1 MDQFYGKPS
10 VSLSRELLRSI
21 FPSLSI
27 TMSDYGD
34 KTCPLCA
41 EEMDLTDQQLNPC
54 QCGYQICVWCWHHIM
69 DMAEKDQSEGRC
81 PACRTPYDKEK
92 IVGMTVDRERLNSEG
107 NMDRKKTHKSK
118 LKPSEGRKQLASVR
132 VVQRNL
138 VYIVG
143 LPLDLA
149 DEDIL
154 QRKDYFGQYGK
165 VLKVSMSRTATG
177 LIQQFPNNTC
187 SVYITYA
194 KEEEAVR
201 CIQSVHGFIL
211 DGKGLKACF
220 GTTKYCHAWL
230 RNAACNNPDC
240 LYLHEV
246 GSQEDSFTK
255 DEVIPAHT
263 RVQQITGALN
273 TLQTRSG
280 SVLPPP
286 LDAYSNDSSTAKPIA
301 KVPSTTAAA
310 SSPKSS
316 PPSGSSVRSTALP
329 AAASWGARVTNQK
342 SLATST
348 ASNGSFDNHRST
360 SENGTLAMPT
370 ANANSHV
377 SNSTNTLQ
385 KPPHKE
391 ESRTLAQKSKPGML
405 KPSQNNIGVDPGS
418 KRTVSPNRDPS
429 SNQVSCIVESSFD
442 SRVVEEPSAVENSFA
457 STNEVAEDVP
467 NVSNLAD
474 EVAWMGITTNTKD
487 EDPGVPVAIGAYCDQ
502 GSIRQPGNNVP
513 DLEQCSTNTGAEA
526 DVSQNRIP
534 GSSGEWDWR
543 SDLQSQVQVNSVNSA
558 LQVDGLSSV
567 NSSRGDVAEG
577 VSHSTYRCSSSSSIL
592 DLVHT
597 ASRSFQTRETSGGF
611 GSSFEIGS
619 DRVHHPNG
627 FSETSRSR
635 SSMQHSLFANAE
647 GRNNIQSAEN
657 DIISNILDFDPW
669 DESLTMPPNFAKLL
683 GQSDQWGSTLEQSN
697 LLKQRNDQSR
707 FSFARHEES
716 NNQAYDNNS
725 NNTYSIYGQLSRGQ
739 PVQEFGV
746 NRDIYQD
753 KFGSQNG
760 FASNYSGGYEQFA
773 ASPGFS
779 SYKSPAVRSQVPS
792 APPGFSSPSKL
803 PPPGFSSHERANMS
817 SDFIS
822 GTRLLEPS
830 SVLRNAYHIPPP
842 SSNLNTAGDVEFID
856 PAILAVG
863 RGRIQ
868 NAMENGADF
877 DMRSG
882 FYSQLSSFEKDARLH
897 QLLAQQR
904 SQAAQQQQQ
913 EVNVNNFTPS
923 VSDHYFLLN
932 NQWP

>member
-1 MDQFYGKPS
+1 
-10 VSLSRELLRSI
+10 
-21 FPSLSI
+21 
-27 TMSDYGD
+27 MSDYGE

-54 QCGYQICVWCWHHIM
+54 KCGYQICVWCWHHII
-69 DMAEKDQSEGRC
+69 DMAEKDQTEGRC

-107 NMDRKKTHKSK
+107 NMERKKTQKSK

-154 QRKDYFGQYGK
+154 QRKEYFGRYGK

-230 RNAACNNPDC
+230 RNVACNNPDC

-255 DEVIPAHT
+255 DEIIPAHT
-263 RVQQITGALN
+263 RVQQITGATN
-273 TLQTRSG
+273 TLQNRSG

-286 LDAYSNDSSTAKPIA
+286 LDAYCTESSTAKPVA
-301 KVPSTTAAA
+301 KVPSTTSAA
-310 SSPKSS
+310 SS

-329 AAASWGARVTNQK
+329 AAASWGTRITNHK

-348 ASNGSFDNHRST
+348 VSNGSLDNHRST

-370 ANANSHV
+370 ASAAHSHV
-377 SNSTNTLQ
+377 STSNTLQ
-385 KPPHKE
+385 KPNHKE
-391 ESRTLAQKSKPGML
+391 ESQTIAQKSKPDML
-405 KPSQNNIGVDPGS
+405 KPSQNNIVVDPGS
-418 KRTVSPNRDPS
+418 KRPVSLSRDPS
-429 SNQVSCIVESSFD
+429 SNQVSCIVESSYD
-442 SRVVEEPSAVENSFA
+442 SRLVEEPSAVVNSFD
-457 STNEVAEDVP
+457 STNEIAEDVP
-467 NVSNLAD
+467 NVSNLAA
-474 EVAWMGITTNTKD
+474 EVACMGITTNAKD

-502 GSIRQPGNNVP
+502 GSIRQPGNNAP
-513 DLEQCSTNTGAEA
+513 NLEQCGNNPPSNTGAEA
-526 DVSQNRIP
+526 DVSQNVLP
-534 GSSGEWDWR
+534 GSTGEWDWR
-543 SDLQSQVQVNSVNSA
+543 SGLQSQVQVKSA
-558 LQVDGLSSV
+558 LEVDGLSSV
-567 NSSRGDVAEG
+567 NSSTRDAAQA
-577 VSHSTYRCSSSSSIL
+577 VSHLTHRCSSSSSVL
-592 DLVHT
+592 DSVHT
-597 ASRSFQTRETSGGF
+597 VSRPFQTRETSGGQT
-611 GSSFEIGS
+611 GSSFGIGD
-619 DRVHHPNG
+619 DRVHLPNG
-627 FSETSRSR
+627 FSETSRSG
-635 SSMQHSLFANAE
+635 SNMQHSLFANTE
-647 GRNNIQSAEN
+647 GRKNIQSAEN

-669 DESLTMPPNFAKLL
+669 DESLTVPHNFAKLL
-683 GQSDQWGSTLEQSN
+683 GQSDHRGSILEQFS

-716 NNQAYDNNS
+716 NNQTYDS
-725 NNTYSIYGQLSRGQ
+725 NNTYSIHGQLSRGQ
-739 PVQEFGV
+739 PIQEFGV

-760 FASNYSGGYEQFA
+760 FAGGYEQFT
-773 ASPGFS
+773 ASSGVS
-779 SYKSPAVRSQVPS
+779 SYTSPVVRSQVS
-792 APPGFSSPSKL
+792 APPGFSAPSKL
-803 PPPGFSSHERANMS
+803 PPPGFSSHERPNMS
-817 SDFIS
+817 YDFVS
-822 GTRLLEPS
+822 GTRVLDSS
-830 SVLRNAYHIPPP
+830 SVLRNAYHVPPP
-842 SSNLNTAGDVEFID
+842 QSSNLNTAGDIELID

-868 NAMENGADF
+868 NRMESGADF

-882 FYSQLSSFEKDARLH
+882 FYSQLNSFEKDARLH
-897 QLLAQQR
+897 QLLAQR

-913 EVNVNNFTPS
+913 VNVNNFTPS

-932 NQWP
+932 KQWP

>member
-1 MDQFYGKPS
+1 
-10 VSLSRELLRSI
+10 
-21 FPSLSI
+21 
-27 TMSDYGD
+27 MSDYGE

-54 QCGYQICVWCWHHIM
+54 KCGYQICVWCWHHIM
-69 DMAEKDQSEGRC
+69 DMAEKDQTEGRC

-107 NMDRKKTHKSK
+107 NMDRRRTQKSK
-118 LKPSEGRKQLASVR
+118 LKPSEGRKQLANVR

-154 QRKDYFGQYGK
+154 QRKEYFSQYGK

-201 CIQSVHGFIL
+201 CIQSVHGFTL
-211 DGKGLKACF
+211 DGRGLKACF

-230 RNAACNNPDC
+230 RNVACSNPDC

-255 DEVIPAHT
+255 DEIIPAHT
-263 RVQQITGALN
+263 RVQQITGATN
-273 TLQTRSG
+273 TLLHRSG
-280 SVLPPP
+280 SMLPPP
-286 LDAYSNDSSTAKPIA
+286 LDAYCSDSSTAKPIA

-329 AAASWGARVTNQK
+329 AAASWGTRITNQQ

-348 ASNGSFDNHRST
+348 ASNGSLDNHRST

-370 ANANSHV
+370 AKAAHSHV
-377 SNSTNTLQ
+377 YTSNTLQ
-385 KPPHKE
+385 RPPHKE
-391 ESRTLAQKSKPGML
+391 ENQPLAQKSKPCML
-405 KPSQNNIGVDPGS
+405 KPSQNNIVVDPGS
-418 KRTVSPNRDPS
+418 KKTVLANRDPS
-429 SNQVSCIVESSFD
+429 SNQVSCIVESSYD
-442 SRVVEEPSAVENSFA
+442 SRVVEEPSDVENSCD
-457 STNEVAEDVP
+457 STNEIAEDVP
-467 NVSNLAD
+467 NVSNLAA
-474 EVAWMGITTNTKD
+474 EVAWMGITTNAK
-487 EDPGVPVAIGAYCDQ
+487 EEEPGVPVAIGAYCDQ
-502 GSIRQPGNNVP
+502 GSIRQPGNNAP
-513 DLEQCSTNTGAEA
+513 NLEQCVNNPPTNTVAEA
-526 DVSQNRIP
+526 DVFQNGIP
-534 GSSGEWDWR
+534 GSREEWDWR
-543 SDLQSQVQVNSVNSA
+543 SGLQSLVQGNSA
-558 LQVDGLSSV
+558 LEVDGLSSV
-567 NSSRGDVAEG
+567 NSNMRDVPHA
-577 VSHSTYRCSSSSSIL
+577 VSPSTYRCSSSSSVL
-592 DLVHT
+592 DSVHT
-597 ASRSFQTRETSGGF
+597 ASRPFQTTETSGGF
-611 GSSFEIGS
+611 DSHTGSSFEIGS
-619 DRVHHPNG
+619 DRVHLPHG
-627 FSETSRSR
+627 YSVISRSG
-635 SSMQHSLFANAE
+635 SNMQHSLFANID

-669 DESLTMPPNFAKLL
+669 DESHSFAKLL
-683 GQSDQWGSTLEQSN
+683 GQSDHWGTTPEQSS

-716 NNQAYDNNS
+716 NYQAYDNN
-725 NNTYSIYGQLSRGQ
+725 NNYSIYGQLSRGQ
-739 PVQEFGV
+739 PVQEFGGK
-746 NRDIYQD
+746 RDIYQD
-753 KFGSQNG
+753 KLGSQNG

-773 ASPGFS
+773 ASPGIS
-779 SYKSPAVRSQVPS
+779 SYRSPAVRSQVS
-792 APPGFSSPSKL
+792 APPGFSAPSKL

-817 SDFIS
+817 SDFVS
-822 GTRLLEPS
+822 GTRLLDS
-830 SVLRNAYHIPPP
+830 STVLRNAYHVPP
-842 SSNLNTAGDVEFID
+842 SSRNLNTAGDIEFID

-863 RGRIQ
+863 RGRID
-868 NAMENGADF
+868 NGMETGAEF

-882 FYSQLSSFEKDARLH
+882 FYSQLNSFEKDARFH
-897 QLLAQQR
+897 QLLAQR
-904 SQAAQQQQQ
+904 SQAAQQQQ
-913 EVNVNNFTPS
+913 VNVNNFPPS

-932 NQWP
+932 KQWP